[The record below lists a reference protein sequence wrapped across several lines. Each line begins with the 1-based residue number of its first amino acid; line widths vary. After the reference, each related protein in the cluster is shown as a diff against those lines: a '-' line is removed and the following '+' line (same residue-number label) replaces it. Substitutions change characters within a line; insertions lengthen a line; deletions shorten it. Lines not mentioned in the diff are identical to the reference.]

1 MNNKISDLKK
11 TQGTGELVCPSGWID
26 EKGIGCFHFGRTDMT
41 WKNAR
46 NYCKSKNANAD
57 LAEIHNAETNTYLS
71 DIALQN
77 AFSYSSPTFGYWMGG
92 SDVEEVQN
100 IISCTILIVK
110 SCILIF

>member
-1 MNNKISDLKK
+1 
-11 TQGTGELVCPSGWID
+11 
-26 EKGIGCFHFGRTDMT
+26 MT